1 MRDAP
6 LLELMKD
13 KSGHDR
19 TFKRQRVNFRLHV
32 QAIAGQ
38 ADDPAHRLERPE
50 PSLLGFAHNLSLS
63 GLGFV
68 CSELFALGDMIQ
80 IEIVLEERAYLLLAS
95 VRWRR
100 QMNPPN
106 GMMHHYG
113 AQFLR
118 TETVLQFIPDA
129 AEFLLAHGHLARR
142 VGAAPVVRT

>member
-19 TFKRQRVNFRLHV
+19 TFKRHRVNFRLHV
-32 QAIAGQ
+32 QAVAGQ
-38 ADDPAHRLERPE
+38 TDDLAHTQERQE
-50 PSLLGFAHNLSLS
+50 RSLLGFAHNLSLS
-63 GLGFV
+63 GIGFV
-68 CSELFALGDMIQ
+68 CSELFALEDMIE
-80 IEIVLEERAYLLLAS
+80 IEIVLEERTYLLLAR

-100 QMNPPN
+100 QMNPPS

-113 AQFLR
+113 AQFMR
-118 TETVLQFIPDA
+118 TEAILQFIPDV